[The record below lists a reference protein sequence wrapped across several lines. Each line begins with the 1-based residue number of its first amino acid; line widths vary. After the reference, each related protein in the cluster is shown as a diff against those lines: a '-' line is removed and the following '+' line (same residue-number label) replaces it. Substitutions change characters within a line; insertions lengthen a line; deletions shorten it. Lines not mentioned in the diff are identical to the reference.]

1 MASFVVRP
9 TARAP
14 APPAPAPSVRRD
26 RPIARGRRAPRA
38 LARPRAPRRADPESA
53 RTRRVAT
60 QRDDAKNDAMATPRA
75 MTMTRSN
82 ALVATRVTT
91 RRGTATTRRAR
102 ATRPKI
108 ESLGGFGPNIDA
120 KEIQRRMAEKQRK
133 IDENKR
139 KAQGAKEAS
148 TAFGARREFQRTIS
162 SARPSRAGRTMPGGG
177 VAAGT
182 TSSKTKTTS
191 GKGGKGGKEEAPKK
205 KLFGLF

>member
-1 MASFVVRP
+1 
-9 TARAP
+9 
-14 APPAPAPSVRRD
+14 
-26 RPIARGRRAPRA
+26 
-38 LARPRAPRRADPESA
+38 
-53 RTRRVAT
+53 
-60 QRDDAKNDAMATPRA
+60 
-75 MTMTRSN
+75 
-82 ALVATRVTT
+82 
-91 RRGTATTRRAR
+91 
-102 ATRPKI
+102 
-108 ESLGGFGPNIDA
+108 
-120 KEIQRRMAEKQRK
+120 MAEKQRK

-139 KAQGAKEAS
+139 KAATGAKEAS

>member
-1 MASFVVRP
+1 
-9 TARAP
+9 
-14 APPAPAPSVRRD
+14 
-26 RPIARGRRAPRA
+26 
-38 LARPRAPRRADPESA
+38 
-53 RTRRVAT
+53 
-60 QRDDAKNDAMATPRA
+60 MATPRA

-91 RRGTATTRRAR
+91 RRRTATTRRAR

-139 KAQGAKEAS
+139 KARGAKEAS

-182 TSSKTKTTS
+182 TSSKTKTTRAVRS
-191 GKGGKGGKEEAPKK
+191 ATLSDARHITPAHVYTR
-205 KLFGLF
+205 LPFQQTSPCIYFDHA

>member
-26 RPIARGRRAPRA
+26 RPIARGRRAPR
-38 LARPRAPRRADPESA
+38 RADPESA

-60 QRDDAKNDAMATPRA
+60 QRDDAKHDAMATPRA
-75 MTMTRSN
+75 MTMTRSR

-139 KAQGAKEAS
+139 KARGAKEAS